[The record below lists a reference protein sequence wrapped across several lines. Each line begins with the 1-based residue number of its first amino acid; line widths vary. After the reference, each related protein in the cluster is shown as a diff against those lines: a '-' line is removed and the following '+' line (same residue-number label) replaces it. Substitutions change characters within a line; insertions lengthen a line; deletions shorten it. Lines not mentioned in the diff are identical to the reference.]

1 MKNKILIAEISGKRP
16 GDKFNRPTE
25 KFKFDFDKVIIS
37 NNSEGYETTWPIV
50 NVPKEY
56 EEWYK
61 EHCKMSDL
69 AYYAPMNRSYAI
81 KYAREK
87 GYDYLVQLDDNIVT
101 FNIKYLTKLD
111 DGTPVEY
118 STLAKTPNKE
128 NLPSDMFRY
137 MASILDNTNAGMV
150 GMSPDSASVPKDD
163 WIRERYVYSAF
174 MLNLKVIPSYFQG
187 DFEDD
192 IEYRLKLRQIKVPC
206 VSIAPFHYSKTAQG
220 DGKNEDS
227 TGNRAAYIKAGLK
240 RGEHMSKLYGDMYEH
255 GYSDRGSGLKRNKK
269 VKFRHKVKSFKL
281 GVRVSHYDRLK
292 QGMLDIFEKYATV
305 KPDKMEISKEVPKQ
319 RWRFV
324 LKADGYYENL
334 FTICSLAQELNFKIS
349 RKSYSIEN
357 ENSLFEASTDFNNV
371 NVDLIIEGLQ
381 QVSETF
387 DEV

>member
-61 EHCKMSDL
+61 KHCKMSDL

-128 NLPSDMFRY
+128 DLPSDMFRY

-150 GMSPDSASVPKDD
+150 GMSPDSASVPRDD
-163 WIRERYVYSAF
+163 WIREICIFSIYAQLESYSVLFSRRFRGRY
-174 MLNLKVIPSYFQG
+174 
-187 DFEDD
+187 
-192 IEYRLKLRQIKVPC
+192 
-206 VSIAPFHYSKTAQG
+206 
-220 DGKNEDS
+220 
-227 TGNRAAYIKAGLK
+227 
-240 RGEHMSKLYGDMYEH
+240 
-255 GYSDRGSGLKRNKK
+255 
-269 VKFRHKVKSFKL
+269 
-281 GVRVSHYDRLK
+281 RVSLK
-292 QGMLDIFEKYATV
+292 IKTNKGALRF
-305 KPDKMEISKEVPKQ
+305 SCSVPLFK
-319 RWRFV
+319 
-324 LKADGYYENL
+324 DG
-334 FTICSLAQELNFKIS
+334 S
-349 RKSYSIEN
+349 R
-357 ENSLFEASTDFNNV
+357 
-371 NVDLIIEGLQ
+371 
-381 QVSETF
+381 
-387 DEV
+387 